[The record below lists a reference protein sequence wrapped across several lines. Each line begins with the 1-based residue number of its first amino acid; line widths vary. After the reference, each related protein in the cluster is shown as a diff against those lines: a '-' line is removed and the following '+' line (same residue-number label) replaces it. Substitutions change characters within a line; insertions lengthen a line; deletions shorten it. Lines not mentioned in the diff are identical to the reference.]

1 MRNFIELLK
10 FKVLKSPFIP
20 LFQRGNQKGFKALI
34 LISPAVFWLF
44 FFFLLP
50 LGILLAYSFCQ
61 PNTATPRGVA
71 WEFTFDN
78 YLKVVNPAWSSEPN
92 FVDLKP
98 VILRSLWLAF
108 VNTFLCLII
117 GYPMAYYISRQSPK
131 TKTILLLLVIL
142 PFWTNFLVRT
152 YAWIIILREGG
163 LINTILMNLGI
174 IQTPLELMFTR
185 GAVIVG
191 LVYGYLPFMI
201 LPLYASIEK
210 INPSYFEAANDLG
223 ANSFQAFLRIM
234 LPLTAPGIFAGSIL
248 VFIPTI
254 GAFITP
260 DMLGGAKVM
269 MIGNSIKSQYLT
281 MRNWPFGSAL
291 SFIVLSIVLVVL
303 YFYVKYGEQEESDR

>member
-1 MRNFIELLK
+1 LWIFNLTLT
-10 FKVLKSPFIP
+10 
-20 LFQRGNQKGFKALI
+20 
-34 LISPAVFWLF
+34 
-44 FFFLLP
+44 
-50 LGILLAYSFCQ
+50 FCQ
-61 PNTATPRGVA
+61 PNTATPRGVT

-78 YLKVVNPAWSSEPN
+78 YLKVMNPAWSSEPD

-98 VILRSLWLAF
+98 VVLRSLWLAF
-108 VNTFLCLII
+108 VNTFICLII